1 MGFCDVSFL
10 RCRKI
15 LNAEK
20 VAAYYRLLARMYMQY
35 VLAMCSKNF
44 FVLDGRSGN
53 LAIGV
58 KNVVCCWKNIIGM
71 RRNRDVCWKR

>member
-1 MGFCDVSFL
+1 MAYCDISFV

-44 FVLDGRSGN
+44 FCVGPAVGKL
-53 LAIGV
+53 
-58 KNVVCCWKNIIGM
+58 
-71 RRNRDVCWKR
+71 RNRREKRGLLLEKHNWYA

>member
-1 MGFCDVSFL
+1 MAYCDISFV

-44 FVLDGRSGN
+44 FCVGPAVGKLRNRREKRG
-53 LAIGV
+53 LLLE
-58 KNVVCCWKNIIGM
+58 NIIGM

>member
-1 MGFCDVSFL
+1 MAYCDVSFL

-20 VAAYYRLLARMYMQY
+20 VAAYYSFLARMYMQY

-44 FVLDGRSGN
+44 FCVGRAVGKLSN
-53 LAIGV
+53 
-58 KNVVCCWKNIIGM
+58 
-71 RRNRDVCWKR
+71 RREKRGLLLKKHNWFA

>member
-1 MGFCDVSFL
+1 MQ
-10 RCRKI
+10 RKWRHTI
-15 LNAEK
+15 DFWQGCTCN
-20 VAAYYRLLARMYMQY
+20 MYLQCA
-35 VLAMCSKNF
+35 VKTF

>member
-1 MGFCDVSFL
+1 MAYCDVSFV

-35 VLAMCSKNF
+35 VLAMCSINF

-53 LAIGV
+53 LGIGV
-58 KNVVCCWKNIIGM
+58 KNVVCC
-71 RRNRDVCWKR
+71 